1 MTLKEILKA
10 LMPDKASVIDAMPEG
25 TPPVPPQ
32 PTPNPP
38 PIDLTQYSHNR
49 AALETLVVT
58 SQKQAEE
65 IAALKSA
72 LTEAN
77 KVNAAHLEEKASR
90 DAMLQKQA
98 DEKKKADIQA
108 LVEGA
113 KADGRIEANNEEK
126 VKHFTLL
133 LDSNFDLGKQTLEL
147 LPKNAALASQA
158 TPAADKAKAPNQQQ
172 QQALQPAQVGVLPYQ
187 NALAG
192 MNEII
197 NSAMN

>member
-10 LMPDKASVIDAMPEG
+10 LMPDKASVIDAMPDDKAPIPAPA
-25 TPPVPPQ
+25 PPVQ
-32 PTPNPP
+32 AVD
-38 PIDLTQYSHNR
+38 ISQYQHNR
-49 AALETLVVT
+49 GALETLVQA

-72 LTEAN
+72 LAEAN

-108 LVEGA
+108 LVEAA

-133 LDSNFDLGKQTLEL
+133 LDSNFDLGKQTLDL
-147 LPKNAALASQA
+147 LPKNPAIASQA

-172 QQALQPAQVGVLPYQ
+172 QQALQPTQVGVLPYQ